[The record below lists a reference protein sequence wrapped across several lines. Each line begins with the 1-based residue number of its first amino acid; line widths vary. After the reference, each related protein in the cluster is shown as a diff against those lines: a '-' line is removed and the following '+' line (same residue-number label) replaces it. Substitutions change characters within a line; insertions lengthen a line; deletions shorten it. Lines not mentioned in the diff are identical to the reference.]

1 MSLSYEQLEPDSQQV
16 KKIVI
21 LSHGYGADCK
31 DLLSIAE
38 HWKRFLP
45 DCLFVCPNAPTVCQ
59 INPSGYEWFDLMQTS
74 QEKILEEF
82 EVSLKKFI
90 QFMETL
96 LEKYNLEEKDI
107 FLMGFSQGT
116 MMSLQIALTCKTKI
130 AGVLGYS
137 GKIFNIP
144 FLESKIISKPP
155 IVLFH
160 GNMDDIIPLEEMYE
174 TYEFLKKNSFT
185 VENKIF
191 ENCGHS
197 ITPEGLSLGLNFIK
211 SKISEIKL

>member
-1 MSLSYEQLEPDSQQV
+1 MTLSYEQLEPDSQKV

-31 DLLSIAE
+31 DLMSIAE

-74 QEKILEEF
+74 QEKILQEF
-82 EVSLKKFI
+82 QDSLKKFN
-90 QFMETL
+90 QFIDTL
-96 LEKYNLEEKDI
+96 LEEHNLQKKDL

-116 MMSLQIALTCKTKI
+116 MMSLQIALSYHEPI

-137 GKIFNIP
+137 GKIFDIS
-144 FLESKIISKPP
+144 FLENKIFSKPP
-155 IVLFH
+155 IILFH
-160 GNMDDIIPLEEMYE
+160 GNVDNIIPLEDMYN
-174 TYEFLKKNSFT
+174 TYEFFFKNS
-185 VENKIF
+185 
-191 ENCGHS
+191 
-197 ITPEGLSLGLNFIK
+197 
-211 SKISEIKL
+211 

>member
-38 HWKRFLP
+38 HWKRFLA

-174 TYEFLKKNSFT
+174 TYEFLKKILLLL
-185 VENKIF
+185 KIKF
-191 ENCGHS
+191 
-197 ITPEGLSLGLNFIK
+197 L
-211 SKISEIKL
+211 KIVDTLLLRKD

>member
-1 MSLSYEQLEPDSQQV
+1 MTLSYEQLEPDSQKV

-31 DLLSIAE
+31 DLMSIAE

-45 DCLFVCPNAPTVCQ
+45 DCLFICPNAPTVCQ

-74 QEKILEEF
+74 QEKILQEF
-82 EVSLKKFI
+82 QDSLKKFN
-90 QFMETL
+90 QFIDTL
-96 LEKYNLEEKDI
+96 LEEHNLQKKDL

-116 MMSLQIALTCKTKI
+116 MISLQIALSYHEPI

-137 GKIFNIP
+137 GKIFDIS
-144 FLESKIISKPP
+144 FLENKIFSKPP
-155 IVLFH
+155 IILFH
-160 GNMDDIIPLEEMYE
+160 GNVDNIIPLEDMYN
-174 TYEFLKKNSFT
+174 TYEFLKKNSFK
-185 VENKIF
+185 VENKVF
-191 ENCGHS
+191 VNCGHS

-211 SKISEIKL
+211 SKIN

>member
-16 KKIVI
+16 KKIII

-82 EVSLKKFI
+82 EVSLKKFN

-107 FLMGFSQGT
+107 FLMDNKAKMTTFIKVKLFNQTVGQSNINI
-116 MMSLQIALTCKTKI
+116 SICRD
-130 AGVLGYS
+130 S
-137 GKIFNIP
+137 G
-144 FLESKIISKPP
+144 ISKQNNDY
-155 IVLFH
+155 V
-160 GNMDDIIPLEEMYE
+160 
-174 TYEFLKKNSFT
+174 
-185 VENKIF
+185 
-191 ENCGHS
+191 
-197 ITPEGLSLGLNFIK
+197 
-211 SKISEIKL
+211 

>member
-1 MSLSYEQLEPDSQQV
+1 MTLSYEQLEPDSQKV

-31 DLLSIAE
+31 DLMSIAE

-74 QEKILEEF
+74 QEKILQEF
-82 EVSLKKFI
+82 QDLLKKFN
-90 QFMETL
+90 QFIDTL
-96 LEKYNLEEKDI
+96 LEEHNLQKKDL

-116 MMSLQIALTCKTKI
+116 MMSLQIALSYHEPI

-137 GKIFNIP
+137 GKIFDIS
-144 FLESKIISKPP
+144 FLENKIFSKPP
-155 IVLFH
+155 IILFH
-160 GNMDDIIPLEEMYE
+160 GNVDNIIPLEDMYN
-174 TYEFLKKNSFT
+174 TYEFLKKNSFK
-185 VENKIF
+185 VENKVF
-191 ENCGHS
+191 VNCGHS

-211 SKISEIKL
+211 SKIN

>member
-31 DLLSIAE
+31 DLMSIAE

-82 EVSLKKFI
+82 QVSLKKFI
-90 QFMETL
+90 QFIEAL
-96 LEKYNLEEKDI
+96 LGKYNLEEKDI

-116 MMSLQIALTCKTKI
+116 KMSLKIALTCKTKI

-144 FLESKIISKPP
+144 FLESMLSWKKGG
-155 IVLFH
+155 VKEDGVWAAH
-160 GNMDDIIPLEEMYE
+160 WYE
-174 TYEFLKKNSFT
+174 NVHNSVGFKEHNSQGETSLTVKYNSLYKEASFYYDALKN
-185 VENKIF
+185 I
-191 ENCGHS
+191 
-197 ITPEGLSLGLNFIK
+197 
-211 SKISEIKL
+211 